1 MLLVFKRIL
10 VCCFIFLLISGCGG
24 GGGSN
29 DGGGDSSSVSE
40 QLDLQNSEA
49 VTYFSKIDQWMKS
62 STSVEERLSLVDP
75 TDTVTIDEIIGDTE
89 KNYILVQEISDIGDE
104 MYEIEQRLQ
113 GNFSSSMKTIGIKN
127 IEIRPQVIG
136 VVGAVFLGTCVY
148 LTGAAF
154 SEDVIENA
162 VGTYEAFNEC
172 SYKYRSEVLRIKS
185 HNYPPDEEDNL
196 IALTYD
202 IYMSCRQTAKSDF
215 YWEYYSETAPDLAL
229 SALGGKLL
237 GGTGHIYFEGA
248 SGLVDVNSI
257 HAIGYKTNIDNNAPK
272 TIANDHN
279 EHITAFFATTD
290 ENGMLLAPE
299 GDWNIVAFKP
309 GYMRVGTS
317 VGQPASVTA
326 GQTTNVSVS
335 TIPTDSA
342 TASDFESC
350 STTDDHDNDGHDSEA
365 SGGDDCNDND
375 SSIHPGATEIPN
387 DGIDQDCDGQ
397 DATVEERK
405 WYVFKLS
412 GVGYHKTYGPAAKV
426 TGYEYQAMWLLP
438 SEVDGIV
445 GTDFDNTT
453 ACENGPW
460 AGPVLTP
467 AIWESRSMVKTAGP
481 LDSYDDL
488 VPYRC
493 PVPNWVYNNPICD
506 QWAFEYHNDFY
517 NDINSLC
524 GN

>member
-172 SYKYRSEVLRIKS
+172 SYKYRSEVLR
-185 HNYPPDEEDNL
+185 
-196 IALTYD
+196 
-202 IYMSCRQTAKSDF
+202 
-215 YWEYYSETAPDLAL
+215 
-229 SALGGKLL
+229 
-237 GGTGHIYFEGA
+237 
-248 SGLVDVNSI
+248 
-257 HAIGYKTNIDNNAPK
+257 
-272 TIANDHN
+272 
-279 EHITAFFATTD
+279 
-290 ENGMLLAPE
+290 
-299 GDWNIVAFKP
+299 
-309 GYMRVGTS
+309 
-317 VGQPASVTA
+317 
-326 GQTTNVSVS
+326 
-335 TIPTDSA
+335 
-342 TASDFESC
+342 
-350 STTDDHDNDGHDSEA
+350 
-365 SGGDDCNDND
+365 
-375 SSIHPGATEIPN
+375 
-387 DGIDQDCDGQ
+387 
-397 DATVEERK
+397 
-405 WYVFKLS
+405 
-412 GVGYHKTYGPAAKV
+412 
-426 TGYEYQAMWLLP
+426 
-438 SEVDGIV
+438 
-445 GTDFDNTT
+445 
-453 ACENGPW
+453 
-460 AGPVLTP
+460 
-467 AIWESRSMVKTAGP
+467 
-481 LDSYDDL
+481 
-488 VPYRC
+488 
-493 PVPNWVYNNPICD
+493 
-506 QWAFEYHNDFY
+506 
-517 NDINSLC
+517 
-524 GN
+524 